1 MDSVSQPN
9 NNLKHLAVTG
19 ALWYGGSRVVIQ
31 LISWLVTIVVARL
44 ISPGDYGLLGMA
56 LMYVG
61 LIEFLNE
68 LGLGAAI
75 VQFKEIAAED
85 LDTIFWFGL
94 STSTVLYLLTLAM
107 APSVAQFFHQPALVH
122 LLWVT
127 GLSFLISG
135 LRIVPWTLLTRDVDF
150 KRRSIAESFGRLAGA
165 GITLLLAYRSWGV
178 WALALGF
185 LVPNL
190 VMTAQV
196 YLQSSW
202 RPRWRFCRVSLRRCL
217 GFSANVAGARMAWYL
232 EDNADQFIVGKFLGS
247 QALGFYGFAQRF
259 GTELTGRILSI
270 LVQVAFP
277 VYSRIQ
283 DETERF
289 KKLFL
294 MSTELVC
301 TLLFPLAIGLFLVAD
316 DAIPWLLT
324 AKWMPMI
331 IPLKILCWAVI
342 PKTIHAL
349 TGPPV
354 LAKGGAALTF
364 RYHVISLIVLS
375 VSYFVGTRFGLPGV
389 CFVLVTIYPLLVLYW
404 ISSSRKMIGYE
415 WQELGRALYPSLA
428 GSAMMLAMVLLA
440 KSLIINLLPP
450 TPLFRVS
457 LIMLTGGISYI
468 GVVLL
473 VSPGIL
479 QRTRAYL
486 RRDSTLVSP

>member
-1 MDSVSQPN
+1 MAHAND
-9 NNLKHLAVTG
+9 NLRHRAVTG
-19 ALWYGGSRVVIQ
+19 AVWYGGSRLIIQ
-31 LISWLVTIVVARL
+31 LISWLVTLVVARL
-44 ISPGDYGLLGMA
+44 ISPSDYGLLGMA

-61 LIEFLNE
+61 LVEFVNE

-75 VQFKEIAAED
+75 VQFKEITTED
-85 LDTIFWFGL
+85 LDTIFWLGL
-94 STSTVLYLLTLAM
+94 GTSTVLYLLTLAA
-107 APSVAQFFHQPALVH
+107 APSVARFFHQPALVH

-127 GLSFLISG
+127 GVSFVISG
-135 LRIVPWTLLTRDVDF
+135 LRIVPWNLLTRDVDF

-165 GITLLLAYRSWGV
+165 GVTLLLAYRGWGV
-178 WALALGF
+178 WALAFGF

-202 RPRWRFCRVSLRRCL
+202 RPRLRFCRKSLRRCL

-232 EDNADQFIVGKFLGS
+232 EDNADQFIVGRFLGS

-259 GTELTGRILSI
+259 GTEMTGRILSI

-324 AKWMPMI
+324 EKWVPMI
-331 IPLKILCWAVI
+331 LPLKILCWAVI
-342 PKTIHAL
+342 PKTIHSL

-404 ISSSRKMIGYE
+404 LASSRRLIGYE
-415 WQELGRALYPSLA
+415 WRELGRALCPALA
-428 GSAMMLAMVLLA
+428 GSVVMLALTLLVKSWVL
-440 KSLIINLLPP
+440 NLFPP

-457 LIMLTGGISYI
+457 LIMLTGGTSYV
-468 GVVLL
+468 GTVLL

-486 RRDSTLVSP
+486 RRDSTLVIP